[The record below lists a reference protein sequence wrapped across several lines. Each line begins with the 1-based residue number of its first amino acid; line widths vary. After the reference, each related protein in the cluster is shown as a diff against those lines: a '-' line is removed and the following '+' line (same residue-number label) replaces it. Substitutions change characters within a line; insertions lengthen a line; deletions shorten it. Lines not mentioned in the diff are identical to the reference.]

1 VGSRHAAEMASAG
14 RCVVACH
21 QNDFMDD
28 SGQDEA
34 AGVRLEVDALMAR
47 LHVEH
52 EEVAV
57 LSLAASRDDGRWRI
71 RRGSLLLGPPA
82 LSTMSWP
89 EWAERDSPNE
99 RPFDLSV
106 YGVTASQWRE
116 FDQVV
121 ADWRFVRFSLPQR
134 KVAGWLT
141 EFLAQGIARLP
152 GGLHMGANAQ
162 PADALLNVFPHVD
175 TPAAMLA
182 AMAQR
187 PLIGWVHPLDGPSK
201 APDGL
206 PPTGWE
212 PALGHGHFNAT
223 CLLVGISVDNADKIR
238 PPHGLLVGRLR
249 RRAWIARMHGAAPD
263 LQTFDVH
270 LRLDPK
276 RISLWDLVLDLE
288 ETDDDGHLL
297 GARRVRLADL
307 DLPQHG
313 ADQVVVKLPTLGPRV
328 VRRLRL
334 YDLDGILVD
343 AAEHVHLLERI
354 NFTLSVAGGDSMTT
368 SIGDNSRPTLLRRL
382 EAQDRS
388 ERQHRTLLEAGVP
401 SRVVAAGDDGRALLT
416 ERLAAARGEL
426 LIYDAYFGKDDAD
439 WDLLRRVSVPVRVL
453 TSVNIT
459 RSWPRRRLTAH
470 PLPQMEILEV
480 APRTVPR
487 SWLCLGRRRRGAG
500 YQPEWPWWPP
510 GYHRRVGTSGG
521 HTHDAVLRELVVRQP
536 DTSDRVCS
544 RRSVTGRRSLHGD
557 GQRRRRGHDLC
568 RGPFLN

>member
-1 VGSRHAAEMASAG
+1 
-14 RCVVACH
+14 
-21 QNDFMDD
+21 
-28 SGQDEA
+28 
-34 AGVRLEVDALMAR
+34 
-47 LHVEH
+47 
-52 EEVAV
+52 
-57 LSLAASRDDGRWRI
+57 
-71 RRGSLLLGPPA
+71 
-82 LSTMSWP
+82 
-89 EWAERDSPNE
+89 
-99 RPFDLSV
+99 
-106 YGVTASQWRE
+106 
-116 FDQVV
+116 
-121 ADWRFVRFSLPQR
+121 
-134 KVAGWLT
+134 
-141 EFLAQGIARLP
+141 
-152 GGLHMGANAQ
+152 MGANAQ

-187 PLIGWVHPLDGPSK
+187 PLIGWVHPLDGASE

-206 PPTGWE
+206 PPAGWE
-212 PALGHGHFNAT
+212 PASGHGHFNAT
-223 CLLVGISVDNADKIR
+223 RLLVGISVDNADGIR

-249 RRAWIARMHGAAPD
+249 RRAWIAGMRGAAPD

-276 RISLWDLVLDLE
+276 RVSLWDLVVDLE

-343 AAEHVHLLERI
+343 AAERVHLLERI
-354 NFTLSVAGGDSMTT
+354 NFTLSVAGGESMTT

-426 LIYDAYFGKDDAD
+426 LIYDAYFGRDDAD

-459 RSWPRRRLTAH
+459 PQLATAPYTPRILCRRWKYSKLH
-470 PLPQMEILEV
+470 P
-480 APRTVPR
+480 VPFHD
-487 SWLCLGRRRRGAG
+487 RGYVWDG
-500 YQPEWPWWPP
+500 
-510 GYHRRVGTSGG
+510 GGVSLGTSPNGLGG
-521 HTHDAVLRELVVRQP
+521 RVALIDGLEPAVVTRMTQFFESWW
-536 DTSDRVCS
+536 SDS
-544 RRSVTGRRSLHGD
+544 RTRPIGSAVDDR
-557 GQRRRRGHDLC
+557 
-568 RGPFLN
+568 